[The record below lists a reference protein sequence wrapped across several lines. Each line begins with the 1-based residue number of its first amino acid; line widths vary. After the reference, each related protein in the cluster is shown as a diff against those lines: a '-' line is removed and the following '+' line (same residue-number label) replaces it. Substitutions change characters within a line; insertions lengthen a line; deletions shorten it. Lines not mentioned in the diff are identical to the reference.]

1 MTNNNATDIAFVVHM
16 WQSNKCGD
24 VRNDEIINLQLWSCV
39 DSWVSLP
46 YLLEDTSLIYW
57 FHPPKQS
64 TRKKQN
70 SEMTSNSQKIILYCF
85 GLCTKNPVLRE
96 VDLEPSPKNL
106 VDQQT
111 LRYFCIKQYVSAC
124 IESGKIFSSW
134 DFFQKSF
141 LFWKVFEWH
150 QTIQEYGIYKWKIA
164 K

>member
-1 MTNNNATDIAFVVHM
+1 MWRCKEWWNHQLTVVILCRLLS
-16 WQSNKCGD
+16 QS
-24 VRNDEIINLQLWSCV
+24 
-39 DSWVSLP
+39 SLP
-46 YLLEDTSLIYW
+46 PGRHQPHLLIS
-57 FHPPKQS
+57 S
-64 TRKKQN
+64 TQTINQKKTKN

-85 GLCTKNPVLRE
+85 GLCTKNPVLTE

-134 DFFQKSF
+134 DFFLKSF